1 MGFLVPEGSDD
12 GGVGPDPSAGAIADG
27 IKRGVKGYAR
37 TGGPLVPE
45 VEIDAAI
52 MRVAQRRTA
61 AELKADYEAN
71 PDTNAYTDA
80 EKAEVATLSSPIRA
94 VGLLQWAVT
103 PTLLEGRAAADIERT
118 FRLEFELPHLPL
130 SHLYVEIW
138 IENRMVHARRQWS
151 DAGHLDV
158 AVSDIHA
165 AAIAGALAAARTSLN
180 LELRFFAGAAGGDA
194 VAATARRVQIV
205 EDDGSSQGGDGQ
217 TEAQVK
223 ALIRAGVLDQ
233 AETGNADRWKKSKMP
248 ADTVYDADLASVAR
262 SAIGRIDVN
271 PGRIGAAADL
281 DGTYQCIVSLTDSEV
296 SALTAASVN
305 YLEIWFGTE
314 TVHVV
319 SPWAPALAS
328 RIDAVVDTSEE
339 REIGAAGTA
348 LPVRAVYRINQGG
361 SQEFFAE
368 GAGAL
373 RIGGHSDTDA
383 GDTWNAVDASSAGGL
398 NSKLVAHR
406 LNDDA
411 MLVTITD
418 GFATAIRTYVSGQ
431 RWYLA
436 PHQSSERFMV
446 LVSEDHPLTT
456 AQQIAQLTLLPDPGS
471 ISFTS
476 QTDLAGKVKTVRIG
490 IPNPELLT
498 GNVWVEGAIEGQPGL
513 ARTKWATNIAA
524 LAITLTDL
532 NASAVATAA
541 IAGDDPH
548 LDVRLRFYD
557 AAMDGNEIER
567 VGVNIPLVDL
577 RTYEVD
583 NSREANY
590 QGLKLWYGTKA
601 QFDALQA
608 KDASTIY
615 YYPPA

>member
-1 MGFLVPEGSDD
+1 MGFLVPQGSDD
-12 GGVGPDPSAGAIADG
+12 GGGGADPSAGAITDG
-27 IKRGVKGYAR
+27 IKRGVKPWAR
-37 TGGPLVPE
+37 TGGPVVPE
-45 VEIDAAI
+45 VEIDGRI
-52 MRVAQRRTA
+52 MRLAQRRTA
-61 AELKADYEAN
+61 AELKADYESNA
-71 PDTNAYTDA
+71 DTNAFTDA

-130 SHLYVEIW
+130 SHLYHEVW
-138 IENRMVHARRQWS
+138 IEDRMVHARRQWS

-165 AAIAGALAAARTSLN
+165 GAIAGALPAARTSLN

-205 EDDGSSQGGDGQ
+205 EDDGSSQGGDGL
-217 TEAQVK
+217 TDAQVR
-223 ALIRAGVLDQ
+223 ALIGVLVLDQ
-233 AETGNADRWKKSKMP
+233 AETGNPSPWPKSKLP
-248 ADTVYDADLASVAR
+248 RDTVYQAALDNVAR
-262 SAIGRIDVN
+262 GAIGRIDVN
-271 PGRIGAAADL
+271 PGRIAAAADL
-281 DGTYQCIVSLTDSEV
+281 DGTYQCILSLTDSER
-296 SALTAASVN
+296 SALTGAGVN

-319 SPWAPALAS
+319 SPWAPALAT
-328 RIDAVVDTSEE
+328 RINAVVDTSEE
-339 REIGAAGTA
+339 SEIGAPGNA
-348 LPVRAVYRINQGG
+348 LPVRAVYRVNQGG
-361 SQEFFAE
+361 GQAYFAE

-383 GDTWNAVDASSAGGL
+383 GDTWNAVNASSAGGL

-411 MLVTITD
+411 MLVTITAS
-418 GFATAIRTYVSGQ
+418 FATGVRSYVSGQ

-446 LVSEDHPLTT
+446 LVSEDHPLTA

-476 QTDLAGKVKTVRIG
+476 QTDLAVKVKTVSIR

-498 GNVWVEGAIEGQPGL
+498 GDVWVEGSIEGQPGL
-513 ARTKWATNIAA
+513 VRTKWATNIAS
-524 LAITLTDL
+524 LVITLSDL
-532 NASAVATAA
+532 SASAVATAA
-541 IAGDDPH
+541 IAASDPH
-548 LDVRLRFYD
+548 LDVRLRFFD

-567 VGVNIPLVDL
+567 VGVNIPLVGPA
-577 RTYEVD
+577 YEID
-583 NSREANY
+583 NSREAGY
-590 QGLKLWYGTKA
+590 QGLKFWYGTKA
-601 QFDALQA
+601 QFDAIQNP
-608 KDASTIY
+608 DASTIY